1 MRFYLFIILLSVT
14 FNDVFSAPVAGAD
27 SIVAETDDNKVA
39 HKNIIDKVIDYFN
52 ESNNNKKIS
61 DGFDFSVI
69 GGPHYSS
76 DTKFG
81 LGIVAAG
88 LYRTNK
94 TDTVTQPSNVSLY
107 GDISSVGFYL
117 LGIKGYHLFPNDKYR
132 LNYKLYF
139 YSFPSKFWGIGY
151 KHAVCDSNEISY
163 KRLQAKVEAEFMFR
177 LGKHLFLGPSAQF
190 SFING
195 KNAKNLTLWN
205 GEDMRTKN
213 YGVGFTMSFDSRDYI
228 GNPYKG
234 IYLSLEQRFYPRF
247 LFNQYAFSS
256 TEFTANSYNRVWTGG
271 VIASQIHG
279 NLTYGNTPWSML
291 ATLGGSNS
299 MRGYYEGRY
308 SDKCE
313 LDATVELRQNIWH
326 RNGIVLW
333 IGAGTVFPKFS
344 EIQLKRVL
352 PNYGIGYRWEFKH
365 RVNVRLDLGFGRN
378 SSGFVFNINEAF

>member
-1 MRFYLFIILLSVT
+1 MRFYLFIILLFVT
-14 FNDVFSAPVAGAD
+14 FNNVFSAPASGVD
-27 SIVAETDDNKVA
+27 SIVAGTQNNEIA
-39 HKNIIDKVIDYFN
+39 RKNIIDKVIGYFN
-52 ESNNNKKIS
+52 ESNSNKKIS

-94 TDTVTQPSNVSLY
+94 ADTITQPSNVSLY

-117 LGIKGYHLFPNDKYR
+117 LGIKGYHLFPHDRYR

-151 KHAVCDSNEISY
+151 RHAACDSNEISY

-177 LGKHLFLGPSAQF
+177 LGKYLYLGPSAQF

-195 KNAKNLTLWN
+195 KNAKNLNLWN

-228 GNPYKG
+228 GNPYQG

-247 LFNQYAFSS
+247 LFNRYAFSS
-256 TEFTANSYNRVWTGG
+256 TEFTANSYNRVWKGG
-271 VIASQIHG
+271 VVASQIHG
-279 NLTYGNTPWSML
+279 NLTYGNTPWGML

-308 SDKCE
+308 RDKCE

-333 IGAGTVFPKFS
+333 IGAGTIFSKFS
-344 EIQLKRVL
+344 DIMLKRIL